1 MNRFGYAIALCC
13 LLLVLAGCGRKTLP
27 IPPQAVIPVPITDL
41 SRTLDDQGV
50 ILNWTYPSFA
60 ESGEKIDNIRTF
72 TLYKSEAAAEDFC
85 PDCPVEYDLVI
96 TLSAEGVQ
104 PGAKLTYRDTALKKD
119 YHYTYK
125 VVSGSGWNIAS
136 DDSNKVSFRWETPL
150 PPPIGLTLQ
159 VADRR
164 LILSWQPVMA
174 LYDGSPISE
183 PVRYQVYRSN
193 KGREFAEIG
202 QPVDGHSY
210 IDQELTNGRKYFYR
224 VRALRTLDDTEL
236 PGAPSE
242 VIAGMAL
249 DVIAPVPPEKF
260 TIVATGDG
268 VKILWENI
276 AQQGVAGFRIYR
288 REGGDKEMVMV
299 GEADRSSFSYTDRN
313 LPPGKATLYYAVTAI
328 DDAVPP
334 NESAFSREVEFA
346 R

>member
-1 MNRFGYAIALCC
+1 MSRFWYAIALGC
-13 LLLVLAGCGRKTLP
+13 LLLLFAGCGRKTLP
-27 IPPQAVIPVPITDL
+27 IPPQAAIPVPIADL

-50 ILNWTYPSFA
+50 TLSWTYPSFA

-72 TLYKSEAAAEDFC
+72 TLYKSEAAPEDFC
-85 PDCPVEYDLVI
+85 VDCPVQYDTAI
-96 TLSAEGVQ
+96 ALSATGVQ
-104 PGAKLTYRDTALKKD
+104 PGAKLTYTDTALKKD
-119 YHYTYK
+119 YRYTYK
-125 VVSGSGWNIAS
+125 VVSGSGWNIVS
-136 DDSNKVSFRWETPL
+136 DDSNKVAFWWETPL

-159 VADRR
+159 VADQR
-164 LILSWQPVMA
+164 LILGWQPVTA
-174 LYDGSPISE
+174 LYDGSPVTE
-183 PVRYQVYRSN
+183 PVRYQVFRSN
-193 KGREFAEIG
+193 KGQEFAKIG
-202 QPVDGHSY
+202 EPVDGFSY
-210 IDQELTNGRKYFYR
+210 IDQGLTNGKKYFYR
-224 VRALRTLDDTEL
+224 VRAVRTIDDTEL

-260 TIVATGDG
+260 TTVATGG
-268 VKILWENI
+268 GAKILWENV

-288 REGGDKEMVMV
+288 REAGNQEMVLV
-299 GEADRSSFSYTDRN
+299 GEADRSSFSYTDSN